1 MRLRTIEEPPRRRG
15 CAMRDRHVDS
25 KDRSDMMSSVD
36 LAVPAAATGQRKPN
50 PGEPEKLESGRQGVQ
65 PTRLKRRRGSD

>member
-1 MRLRTIEEPPRRRG
+1 
-15 CAMRDRHVDS
+15 MRDRHVDS